1 MLLALSSSQKLGLA
15 LAGAAFVLFAL
26 VSSMVIPRW
35 RPDFPGRHL
44 GWFTAVA
51 ALFTV
56 GMLATVFFVARETG
70 EEEAAAPQ
78 PTLTEP
84 TESTVRTET
93 TETEPTATTE
103 TEPTDTTETTE
114 TTETEPTQ
122 TTPTQTTPTEGQGD
136 ATAGKQV
143 FATAGCESCHTLAD
157 AGSTGTVGPNLDD
170 AKPSYDKVVERVTN
184 GKSPM
189 PSFSGTLTPQ
199 QIQDVAAY
207 VSSVAGS

>member
-1 MLLALSSSQKLGLA
+1 MLLALSSTQKLGLA
-15 LAGAAFVLFAL
+15 LAGAAFVVFAL

-70 EEEAAAPQ
+70 EEEAAAQ

-84 TESTVRTET
+84 TEPTVTTET
-93 TETEPTATTE
+93 TETEPTATTQ
-103 TEPTDTTETTE
+103 TEPTGTTETTE
-114 TTETEPTQ
+114 TTE
-122 TTPTQTTPTEGQGD
+122 TQTTPTEGQGD